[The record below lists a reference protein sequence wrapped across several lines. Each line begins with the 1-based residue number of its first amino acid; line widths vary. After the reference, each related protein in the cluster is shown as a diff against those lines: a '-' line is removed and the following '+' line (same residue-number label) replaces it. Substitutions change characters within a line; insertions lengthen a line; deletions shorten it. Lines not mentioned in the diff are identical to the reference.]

1 MYRPRSSRSVRFHS
15 SSREAATSV
24 STGRP
29 VTALSIG
36 TVTLSLD
43 VRCRRPAGA
52 PPPGPWLGCRV
63 RVGLDATPLLGARTG
78 VGRYVEHLVRELAE
92 LPGVGP
98 GRELVATAFTLR
110 GAGALP
116 AAVPPGVAVR
126 HRPAPARVLQA
137 AWRRADLPPVEWLT
151 GRLDV
156 FHGTNFVLPPL
167 RRAGGVVTVHDLS
180 YLRFPE
186 TVTAASLRYRELVPR
201 GLRRA
206 AVVLTPSEAVA
217 AEVRAEYGLGDEVV
231 ATPLGV
237 DASWFDAT
245 PAEPGWLAGRG
256 LPERY
261 LVFVGSVEP
270 RKGLPGLLRAL
281 RELHGSSTRLDPAT
295 PPLVLVGPP
304 GWGPALETAALPAG
318 AVLTAG
324 YLDTA
329 ELRRLVAGAAAL
341 VYPSSYEG
349 FGLPPLE
356 AFAAGT
362 PVVASDLP
370 VVREVTGTL
379 AALSPVGDDEA
390 LAAALA
396 RTLAEAHTDR
406 DPAAKAARAARQAR
420 ARAFSWA
427 ETARLTYAAYVR
439 AYAG

>member
-1 MYRPRSSRSVRFHS
+1 
-15 SSREAATSV
+15 
-24 STGRP
+24 
-29 VTALSIG
+29 
-36 TVTLSLD
+36 
-43 VRCRRPAGA
+43 
-52 PPPGPWLGCRV
+52 
-63 RVGLDATPLLGARTG
+63 VGLDATPLLGARTG
-78 VGRYVEHLVRELAE
+78 VGRYVEHLLKELTR
-92 LPGVGP
+92 LPVL
-98 GRELVATAFTLR
+98 GRPELVATAFTLR
-110 GAGALP
+110 GAGGLP
-116 AAVPPGVAVR
+116 AAVPDGVTVR
-126 HRPAPARVLQA
+126 HRPAPARLLQA
-137 AWRRADLPPVEWLT
+137 AWERAELPPAEWLT

-167 RRAGGVVTVHDLS
+167 RRAGGVLTVHDLS

-186 TVTAASLRYRELVPR
+186 TVAAASLHYRELVPR

-206 AVVLTPSEAVA
+206 AMVLTPSEAVA
-217 AEVRAEYGLGDEVV
+217 AEVRAEYGLDDEVV

-237 DASWFDAT
+237 DAPWFDTT
-245 PAEPGWLAGRG
+245 PAEPGWLAARG

-261 LVFVGSVEP
+261 LLFVGSVEP

-281 RELHGSSTRLDPAT
+281 RLLHDAEPGT

-318 AVLTAG
+318 AVLSAG

-341 VYPSSYEG
+341 AYPTRYEG

-370 VVREVTGTL
+370 VVREVTGPLATL
-379 AALSPVGDDEA
+379 TPVGDDEA
-390 LAAALA
+390 LAAGLAKALD
-396 RTLAEAHTDR
+396 DR
-406 DPAAKAARAARQAR
+406 DPAARAARQAR

-427 ETARLTYAAYVR
+427 ETARLTYAAYIR
-439 AYAG
+439 ADTG

>member
-1 MYRPRSSRSVRFHS
+1 M
-15 SSREAATSV
+15 
-24 STGRP
+24 
-29 VTALSIG
+29 
-36 TVTLSLD
+36 
-43 VRCRRPAGA
+43 
-52 PPPGPWLGCRV
+52 

-78 VGRYVEHLVRELAE
+78 VGRYVEHLVAALS
-92 LPGVGP
+92 
-98 GRELVATAFTLR
+98 GRAGLDLVATAFTLR
-110 GAGALP
+110 GAGGLP
-116 AAVPPGVAVR
+116 AAVPAGVAVR

-137 AWRRADLPPVEWLT
+137 AWQRAGGPPVEWLT

-186 TVTAASLRYRELVPR
+186 TVSAASLRYRELVPR

-217 AEVRAEYGLGDEVV
+217 AEVRDEYGLGDRVV

-237 DASWFDAT
+237 DEAWFTAA
-245 PAEPGWLAGRG
+245 PADPAWLAARG

-261 LVFVGSVEP
+261 LLFVGTVAP
-270 RKGLPGLLRAL
+270 RKGLPALLRAL
-281 RELHGSSTRLDPAT
+281 RELHGSTTSEPGT

-318 AVLTAG
+318 AVVAAG

-329 ELRRLVAGAAAL
+329 DLRRLVAGAVAL
-341 VYPSSYEG
+341 VYPTVYEG

-370 VVREVTGTL
+370 VIREVTGPL
-379 AALSPVGDDEA
+379 AALAPVGDDAA
-390 LAAALA
+390 LAAAVATALA
-396 RTLAEAHTDR
+396 DR
-406 DPAAKAARAARQAR
+406 DPAARAARRER
-420 ARAFSWA
+420 ARGFSWA
-427 ETARLTYAAYVR
+427 ATARLTHAAYQR
-439 AYAG
+439 ADAG

>member
-1 MYRPRSSRSVRFHS
+1 M
-15 SSREAATSV
+15 
-24 STGRP
+24 
-29 VTALSIG
+29 
-36 TVTLSLD
+36 
-43 VRCRRPAGA
+43 
-52 PPPGPWLGCRV
+52 
-63 RVGLDATPLLGARTG
+63 GLDATPLLGARTG
-78 VGRYVEHLVRELAE
+78 VGRYVEHLVASLSELDG
-92 LPGVGP
+92 LD
-98 GRELVATAFTLR
+98 LVATAFTLR
-110 GAGALP
+110 GAGGLP

-126 HRPAPARVLQA
+126 HRPAPARLLQA
-137 AWRRADLPPVEWLT
+137 AWRRGGLPPVEWLT

-156 FHGTNFVLPPL
+156 FHGTNFVLPPR

-217 AEVRAEYGLGDEVV
+217 AEVRSEYGLADDRVL

-237 DASWFDAT
+237 DTAWSQAA
-245 PAEPGWLAGRG
+245 PAEPAWLAQQG

-261 LVFVGSVEP
+261 LLFVGTVAP
-270 RKGLPGLLRAL
+270 RKGLPALLRAL
-281 RELHGSSTRLDPAT
+281 RLAHDADPGT

-318 AVLTAG
+318 AVVPAG

-329 ELRRLVAGAAAL
+329 DLRRLVAGAAAL
-341 VYPSSYEG
+341 VYPTVYEG

-370 VVREVTGTL
+370 VIREVTGSLATL
-379 AALSPVGDDEA
+379 VPVGDDAA

-396 RTLAEAHTDR
+396 AAAADR
-406 DPAAKAARAARQAR
+406 DPAARAARQAR
-420 ARAFSWA
+420 AREFTWA
-427 ETARLTYAAYVR
+427 VTARRTYAAYELACGRVR
-439 AYAG
+439 PT

>member
-1 MYRPRSSRSVRFHS
+1 M
-15 SSREAATSV
+15 
-24 STGRP
+24 
-29 VTALSIG
+29 
-36 TVTLSLD
+36 
-43 VRCRRPAGA
+43 
-52 PPPGPWLGCRV
+52 

-78 VGRYVEHLVRELAE
+78 VGRYVEHLLKELTE
-92 LPGVGP
+92 LPALAGG
-98 GRELVATAFTLR
+98 ELVATAFTLR
-110 GAGALP
+110 GAGGLP

-126 HRPAPARVLQA
+126 HRPAPARLLRA
-137 AWRRADLPPVEWLT
+137 AWERAELPPVEWLT

-167 RRAGGVVTVHDLS
+167 RRAGGVLTVHDLS

-186 TVTAASLRYRELVPR
+186 TVSAASLRYRELVPR

-217 AEVRAEYGLGDEVV
+217 AEVRDEYGLGDEVV

-237 DASWFDAT
+237 DGSWFAAT
-245 PAEPGWLAGRG
+245 PAEPAWLAGRR

-261 LVFVGSVEP
+261 LLFVGTVEP

-281 RELHGSSTRLDPAT
+281 RLLHDAEPAT
-295 PPLVLVGPP
+295 PPLVLVGPA
-304 GWGPALETAALPAG
+304 GWGPALETAALPPG

-329 ELRRLVAGAAAL
+329 ELRGLVAGAAAL
-341 VYPSSYEG
+341 VYPTRYEG

-379 AALSPVGDDEA
+379 ATLTPAGDD
-390 LAAALA
+390 AALA
-396 RTLAEAHTDR
+396 GALAKVLGEPDS
-406 DPAAKAARAARQAR
+406 DAARAARQAR
-420 ARAFSWA
+420 ARTFSWA
-427 ETARLTYAAYVR
+427 ETARRTYSAYVR
-439 AYAG
+439 ADAG